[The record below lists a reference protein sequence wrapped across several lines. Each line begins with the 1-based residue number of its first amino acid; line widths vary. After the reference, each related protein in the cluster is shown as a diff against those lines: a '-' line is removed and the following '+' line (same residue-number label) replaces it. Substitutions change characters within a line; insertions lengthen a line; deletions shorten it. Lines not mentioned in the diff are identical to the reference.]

1 MNIDIEVLV
10 EAYSTLK
17 QYIPVKDRQE
27 AADAVTSVLVD
38 LLGDDDLKA
47 FAATDTYTK
56 ASFREYSDDY
66 DEKTDDEDEDDYR

>member
-17 QYIPVKDRQE
+17 QYIPAKDRQE
-27 AADAVTSVLVD
+27 ASDAVTSVLVD

-47 FAATDTYTK
+47 FAATDTFTK

-66 DEKTDDEDEDDYR
+66 DEKSDDEEDDYH

>member
-17 QYIPVKDRQE
+17 QYIPAKDRQE

-47 FAATDTYTK
+47 FAATDTFTK

-66 DEKTDDEDEDDYR
+66 DEKSDDEEDDYH